1 MGTKKKRN
9 LFRKVPLC
17 FFRREAVQ
25 ILEVCTPLQEGY
37 RMVTYEK
44 HSKELLLKRLFVR
57 YRQFASSFGS
67 SGSQNPSAIGSRHSF
82 SKAVLVFS
90 LSAGRLKCSFH
101 DRISLSSC
109 SFDCFLCGLPLKR
122 IAKISTIFLNTNRGP
137 TFVSLIVKRKMIQTQ
152 ISCSNPAS
160 QFLDL
165 QLRISCVAGEIIRLQ
180 LPAWRAGRYQL
191 ANYAQNIRGVRAT
204 SSQGISI
211 PFAKTSK
218 DRWELVTPEQMTL
231 HIHYQYWAGK
241 MDAGSA
247 WVDDEQVYVNLV
259 NCCFEVLGRSEE
271 GIAVTVDLPQYPE
284 QILTLDPTGPN
295 SWVAANYQQLADA
308 TLLAAKS
315 LHHWTYAVGE
325 TQFHVWIKG
334 EVYFDKDLFL
344 HRFEAFSSRLVTDFG
359 AFPEDSYAFIF
370 QLLPYAHYHGVEHRR
385 GTVITFG
392 PANTLTEEL
401 AMEELLGIACHELY
415 HAWNVC
421 RIRPKEFLSY
431 DFSKETYTQEG
442 LVLEGVT
449 TYFGDLYL
457 LKSGVYNLPTYL
469 RHLEKILAREAAQF
483 GWKNASIQESSH
495 DLWLDG
501 YVAGIPD
508 RKVNIYTRG
517 ALLSLCLD
525 VLLLQEGYSLA
536 QVMKMMWENFGLP
549 FKGYDA
555 QDFETL
561 VSSQISDP
569 EKITH
574 FFNAY
579 VRGKEDL
586 FPVLEECLKALGI
599 TIKKTLSENTLLH
612 QAGIQLNGQQVVQQI
627 HPESIAHRHLMAQD
641 QLVATAQ
648 PSDNSTWEV
657 TVLRQ
662 GRALQLSF
670 EKEAGNYYP
679 ILQLIE
685 GVPTPMRSNWMD

>member
-1 MGTKKKRN
+1 
-9 LFRKVPLC
+9 
-17 FFRREAVQ
+17 
-25 ILEVCTPLQEGY
+25 
-37 RMVTYEK
+37 MVTYEER
-44 HSKELLLKRLFVR
+44 SKELLLERLFVR

-165 QLRISCVAGEIIRLQ
+165 QLSIPCEAGEVVRLQ

-191 ANYAQNIRGVRAT
+191 ANYAQNIRGFRAT
-204 SSQGISI
+204 SSQGIPI
-211 PFAKTSK
+211 PFAKSSK
-218 DRWELVTPEQMTL
+218 DRWELLVPEQMTL

-247 WVDDEQVYVNLV
+247 WIDDEQVYVNLV
-259 NCCFEVLGRSEE
+259 NCCFELLGRSKER
-271 GIAVTVDLPQYPE
+271 IAVSIDLPQYPE
-284 QILTLDPTGPN
+284 HVLTLDPTGPN
-295 SWVAANYQQLADA
+295 SWVAANFQQLADA

-315 LHHWTYAVGE
+315 LHHWRYAVGE

-334 EVYFDKDLFL
+334 EVHFDKELFL
-344 HRFEAFSSRLVTDFG
+344 RRFEAFSSRLIADFG
-359 AFPEDSYAFIF
+359 TFPEPEYHFAF
-370 QLLPYAHYHGVEHRR
+370 QLLPYPHYHGVEHRR

-392 PANTLTEEL
+392 PASTLAEEE

-421 RIRPKEFLSY
+421 RIRPKEFLPY
-431 DFSKETYTQEG
+431 DFSRETYTQAG

-457 LKSGVYNLPTYL
+457 LKSGVYDLPTYL
-469 RHLEKILAREAAQF
+469 RHLEKIFAREAAQF

-501 YVAGIPD
+501 YVPGIPD

-517 ALLSLCLD
+517 ALLALCLD
-525 VLLLQEGYSLA
+525 VMLLKAGSSLA
-536 QVMKMMWENFGLP
+536 FVMRDLWEDFGQPLQ
-549 FKGYDA
+549 GYEL
-555 QDFETL
+555 QDFEKQ
-561 VSSQISDP
+561 VGKRAGDPKKISS
-569 EKITH
+569 
-574 FFNAY
+574 FFAAY
-579 VRGKEDL
+579 VAGREDL
-586 FPVLEECLKALGI
+586 SPVLEDCLSALGLLI
-599 TIKKTLSENTLLH
+599 TKNTSSDTLLH
-612 QAGIQLNGQQVVQQI
+612 QAGIQVNQHSQVLQI
-627 HPESIAHRHLMAQD
+627 HPESIAYRHLMTQD
-641 QLVATAQ
+641 QLVSAAQ
-648 PSDNSTWEV
+648 SPDGSTWEIDI
-657 TVLRQ
+657 LRQ
-662 GRALQLSF
+662 GRTLHLSL

-679 ILQLIE
+679 VLELE
-685 GVPTPMRSNWMD
+685 ESAYTSLRANWMH

>member
-1 MGTKKKRN
+1 
-9 LFRKVPLC
+9 
-17 FFRREAVQ
+17 
-25 ILEVCTPLQEGY
+25 
-37 RMVTYEK
+37 MVTYEK

-160 QFLDL
+160 QFLNL
-165 QLRISCVAGEIIRLQ
+165 KLSISCNAGEVIRLQ

-191 ANYAQNIRGVRAT
+191 ANYAQNIRGFLAT
-204 SSQGISI
+204 SSQGVPI

-218 DRWELVTPEQMTL
+218 DRWELLVPEKLTL

-259 NCCFEVLGRSEE
+259 NCCFEVFGRSEE
-271 GIAVTVDLPQYPE
+271 AIAVSIDLPQYPE

-295 SWVAANYQQLADA
+295 SWIAANYQQLADA

-315 LHHWTYAVGE
+315 LHHWAYAVGE

-334 EVYFDKDLFL
+334 EVYFDKNLFL
-344 HRFEAFSSRLVTDFG
+344 RRFEAFSSRLVVDFG
-359 AFPEDSYAFIF
+359 AFPEASYAFIF
-370 QLLPYAHYHGVEHRR
+370 QLLPFTHYHGVEHRR

-392 PANTLTEEL
+392 PANTLAEEL

-421 RIRPKEFLSY
+421 RIRPKEFLPY
-431 DFSKETYTQEG
+431 DFSKETYTQAG

-457 LKSGVYNLPTYL
+457 LKSGVYDLATYL
-469 RHLEKILAREAAQF
+469 RHLEKIVAREAAQF

-525 VLLLQEGYSLA
+525 VLLLQEGSSLA
-536 QVMKMMWENFGLP
+536 QVMKVMWENFGLP

-555 QDFETL
+555 QDFEKL
-561 VSSQISDP
+561 VSSQVSDP

-579 VRGKEDL
+579 VRGKENL
-586 FPVLEECLKALGI
+586 FPVVEECLQALGI

-612 QAGIQLNGQQVVQQI
+612 QAGIQLNGQQLVQQI

-641 QLVATAQ
+641 QLVGTAQ
-648 PSDNSTWEV
+648 PTDNSTWEV

-662 GRALQLSF
+662 GRTLQLSF
-670 EKEAGNYYP
+670 ERESGNYYP
-679 ILQLIE
+679 ILHLEE
-685 GVPTPMRSNWMD
+685 GVPTPMRTNWMD